1 MTSYNNKISIIIPCY
16 NDGVF
21 LRETI
26 SELYKYQGEIQFE
39 VIVVN
44 DGSTDTFTIQEL
56 NQLQSEFKFK
66 LINQENKR
74 MSAARN
80 AGIKVSTAEY
90 FIALDADDIL
100 NWSFVEKAYE
110 TITLNIEIG
119 VVYGNCEYF
128 GEKTGIDNKNFDP
141 ISQLYVNGI
150 NITALVRKKTWE
162 QCEGFDENMLEGY
175 EDWEFWVHILEKGWL
190 FKKIDMVA
198 FKYRIKKQSTNT
210 RAIDKHE
217 VLMQYIQKKHIDLY
231 NQQYISINRAYNDL
245 KNNRRLLLQYLIN
258 NLLGRKN

>member
-1 MTSYNNKISIIIPCY
+1 MNDSKNISIIIPCY

-26 SELYKYQGEIQFE
+26 SELYLYQGKIQFE

-44 DGSTDTFTIQEL
+44 DGSTDDNTIQEL
-56 NQLQSEFKFK
+56 HRLRNEFGFK

-80 AGIKVSTAEY
+80 VGIKASTTDF

-100 NWSFVEKAYE
+100 NWSFIDKAYE
-110 TITLNIEIG
+110 IISSNSTVG
-119 VVYGNCEYF
+119 VIYGNCEYF
-128 GEKTGIDNKNFDP
+128 GDKTGIDNKNFNP

-150 NITALVRKKTWE
+150 NITALVRKKAWE
-162 QCEGFDENMLEGY
+162 QCGGFDENMIEGY
-175 EDWEFWVHILEKGWL
+175 EDWEFWIHVFKKKWL
-190 FKKIDMVA
+190 FKKVNIVA
-198 FKYRIKKQSTNT
+198 FKYRIKKQSTNI
-210 RAIDKHE
+210 RAIAKHE
-217 VLMQYIQKKHIDLY
+217 ELLQYIQKKHIDLFT
-231 NQQYISINRAYNDL
+231 QQYINLNRAYTDL
-245 KNNRRLLLQYLIN
+245 KNNRRLLFNYLIN